1 MPVTA
6 SKDGIIQ
13 TFTCRQWSA
22 MDSGGGWTVLSYDC
36 SGEDASNVRTPFAS
50 AAGSGSGGATAS
62 DGDKNYVHI
71 QGVAATVWEVYHN
84 LNKFPAVTVID
95 SSSREVE
102 CQIDH
107 ISITHCTLTFS
118 NSFSGK
124 AYVN

>member
-50 AAGSGSGGATAS
+50 AAGSGSGTGTTG
-62 DGDKNYVHI
+62 GDKNYVHL
-71 QGVAATVWEVYHN
+71 QGPPATSWNITHN
-84 LNKFPAVTVID
+84 LGKYPAVSVVD
-95 SSSREVE
+95 SSDRIVVGEIE
-102 CQIDH
+102 YID
-107 ISITHCTLTFS
+107 TNNVVLTFS
-118 NSFSGK
+118 SAFAGK
-124 AYVN
+124 AFLN